1 MKTWIFHH
9 ELDQHLKLIWSSLQ
23 ELNFSVGLSET
34 CNFVKV
40 QAYIQA
46 LQSPIQFPRFI

>member
-9 ELDQHLKLIWSSLQ
+9 ELDQHLKVNLIFIVQ

-40 QAYIQA
+40 ETYIHA
-46 LQSPIQFPRFI
+46 LQSPIQF